1 MKITVIFT
9 GGTIACS
16 NRNGA
21 LSPDGANSFTLI
33 EIYRALDGSV
43 EFETLSPYFILS
55 ENLGCEHWE
64 KLSDCVKS
72 VRGSDGVIVTHG
84 TDTMPYTAAYLGLKL
99 GLCDIPVVLVSAA
112 YPLSDSRSN
121 GLDNFRGAV
130 DFIRSGVG
138 KGVFVSYRNSGENVM
153 IYRAASLLPHQPY
166 SDSVLSL
173 RDNYFAEI
181 VGGEVV
187 LNPGFEEESLGDFSE
202 CKPNGKIIWLRAHP
216 GMIYPP
222 VDGAKAVLLEGY
234 HSGTLPTARED
245 FKNFCK
251 SANTAGVPLYLTGS
265 EEGFDYE
272 SKQAFDELGIN
283 VLPPMSP
290 ATAFVMLLLK
300 SHPKI

>member
-16 NRNGA
+16 NKNGA

-33 EIYRALDGSV
+33 DMYRAVDGSV

-64 KLSDCVKS
+64 KLSDCIKS
-72 VRGSDGVIVTHG
+72 VSGSDGVIVTHG
-84 TDTMPYTAAYLGLKL
+84 TDTLPYTAAYLGLKL

-130 DFIRSGVG
+130 DFIRSGAG
-138 KGVFVSYRNSGENVM
+138 KGVFVSYKNSGKNVM
-153 IYRAASLLPHQPY
+153 IHRAASVLPHQPY

-173 RDNYFAEI
+173 RGNYFAEL

-187 LNPGFEEESLGDFSE
+187 LNPYFEEESFGDFSE
-202 CKPNGKIIWLRAHP
+202 CKPNGTVLWLRAHP

-245 FKNFCK
+245 FRSFCE
-251 SANTAGVPLYLTGS
+251 SASTAGVPLYLTGS

-290 ATAFVMLLLK
+290 VTAYVMLLLK
-300 SHPKI
+300 SQPKI

>member
-33 EIYRALDGSV
+33 EIYRAVDGSV

-130 DFIRSGVG
+130 DFIRSGAG
-138 KGVFVSYRNSGENVM
+138 KGVFVSYKNSGENVRLH
-153 IYRAASLLPHQPY
+153 RAASVLPHQPY

-187 LNPGFEEESLGDFSE
+187 LNPGFEEESFGDFSE
-202 CKPNGKIIWLRAHP
+202 CKPNGKVLWLRAHP
-216 GMIYPP
+216 GIVYPP

-245 FKNFCK
+245 FRSFCK
-251 SANTAGVPLYLTGS
+251 AASTAGVPLYLTGS

-272 SKQAFDELGIN
+272 RN

-290 ATAFVMLLLK
+290 ATAYVMLILK

>member
-1 MKITVIFT
+1 
-9 GGTIACS
+9 
-16 NRNGA
+16 
-21 LSPDGANSFTLI
+21 
-33 EIYRALDGSV
+33 
-43 EFETLSPYFILS
+43 
-55 ENLGCEHWE
+55 
-64 KLSDCVKS
+64 
-72 VRGSDGVIVTHG
+72 
-84 TDTMPYTAAYLGLKL
+84 
-99 GLCDIPVVLVSAA
+99 
-112 YPLSDSRSN
+112 
-121 GLDNFRGAV
+121 
-130 DFIRSGVG
+130 
-138 KGVFVSYRNSGENVM
+138 M

-173 RDNYFAEI
+173 RDNYFAEL

-187 LNPGFEEESLGDFSE
+187 LNPDFEEESLGDFSE

>member
-16 NRNGA
+16 NKNGA

-33 EIYRALDGSV
+33 EMYRAVDGSV
-43 EFETLSPYFILS
+43 VFETLSPYFILS

-64 KLSDCVKS
+64 KLSDCVKN

-84 TDTMPYTAAYLGLKL
+84 TDTLPYTAAYLGLKL

-138 KGVFVSYRNSGENVM
+138 KGVFVSYKNSGENVRLH
-153 IYRAASLLPHQPY
+153 RAASVLPHQPY

-187 LNPGFEEESLGDFSE
+187 LNPGFEEESFGDFSE
-202 CKPNGKIIWLRAHP
+202 CKPNGKVLWLRAHP
-216 GMIYPP
+216 GIVYPP

-245 FKNFCK
+245 FRSFCE
-251 SANTAGVPLYLTGS
+251 SASTAGVLLYLTGS

-290 ATAFVMLLLK
+290 VTAYVMLLLK
-300 SHPKI
+300 SQPKI

>member
-16 NRNGA
+16 NKNGA

-33 EIYRALDGSV
+33 EMYRAVDGSV

-64 KLSDCVKS
+64 KLSDCVKN

-84 TDTMPYTAAYLGLKL
+84 TDTLPYTAAYLGLKL

-138 KGVFVSYRNSGENVM
+138 KGVFVSYKNSGENVRLH
-153 IYRAASLLPHQPY
+153 RAASVLPHQPY

-187 LNPGFEEESLGDFSE
+187 LNPGFEEESFGDFSE
-202 CKPNGKIIWLRAHP
+202 CKPNGKVLWLRAHP
-216 GMIYPP
+216 GIVYPP

-245 FKNFCK
+245 FRSFCK
-251 SANTAGVPLYLTGS
+251 AASTAGVPLYLTGS

-290 ATAFVMLLLK
+290 ATAYVMLILK

>member
-16 NRNGA
+16 NKNGA

-33 EIYRALDGSV
+33 EMYRAVDGSV

-138 KGVFVSYRNSGENVM
+138 KGVFVSYKNSGENVRLH
-153 IYRAASLLPHQPY
+153 RAASVLPHQPD

-173 RDNYFAEI
+173 RDNYFAEL

-187 LNPGFEEESLGDFSE
+187 LNPGFEEESFGDFSE
-202 CKPNGKIIWLRAHP
+202 CKPNGKVLWLRAHP

-245 FKNFCK
+245 FRSFCE
-251 SANTAGVPLYLTGS
+251 SASTAGVPLYLTGS

-290 ATAFVMLLLK
+290 VTAYVMLLLK
-300 SHPKI
+300 SQPKI

>member
-16 NRNGA
+16 NKNGA
-21 LSPDGANSFTLI
+21 LSPDGANSFTII
-33 EIYRALDGSV
+33 EMYRAVDGSV

-64 KLSDCVKS
+64 KLSDCVKN

-84 TDTMPYTAAYLGLKL
+84 TDTLPYTAAYLGLKL

-130 DFIRSGVG
+130 DFIRSGAG
-138 KGVFVSYRNSGENVM
+138 KGVFVSYKNSGENVRLH
-153 IYRAASLLPHQPY
+153 RAASVLPHQPY

-187 LNPGFEEESLGDFSE
+187 LNPGFEEESFGDFSE
-202 CKPNGKIIWLRAHP
+202 CKPNGKVLWLRAHP
-216 GMIYPP
+216 GIVYPP

-245 FKNFCK
+245 FRSFCK
-251 SANTAGVPLYLTGS
+251 AASTAGVPLYLTGS

-290 ATAFVMLLLK
+290 ATAYVMLILK

>member
-16 NRNGA
+16 NKNGA

-33 EIYRALDGSV
+33 DMYRAVDGSV

-55 ENLGCEHWE
+55 ENLGCGHWE
-64 KLSDCVKS
+64 KLSDCIKS
-72 VRGSDGVIVTHG
+72 VSGSDGVIVTHG
-84 TDTMPYTAAYLGLKL
+84 TDTLPYTAAYLGLKL

-130 DFIRSGVG
+130 DFIRSGAG
-138 KGVFVSYRNSGENVM
+138 KGVFVSYKNSGKNVM
-153 IYRAASLLPHQPY
+153 IHRAASVLPHQPY

-173 RDNYFAEI
+173 RGNYFAEL

-187 LNPGFEEESLGDFSE
+187 LNPYFEEESFGDFSE
-202 CKPNGKIIWLRAHP
+202 CKPNGTVLWLRAHP

-245 FKNFCK
+245 FRSFCE
-251 SANTAGVPLYLTGS
+251 SASTAGVLLYLTGS

-290 ATAFVMLLLK
+290 VTAYVMLLLK
-300 SHPKI
+300 SQPKI

>member
-16 NRNGA
+16 NKNGA

-33 EIYRALDGSV
+33 EMYRAVDGSV

-55 ENLGCEHWE
+55 ENLGCGHWE

-84 TDTMPYTAAYLGLKL
+84 TDTLPYTAAYLGLKL

-138 KGVFVSYRNSGENVM
+138 KGVFVSYKNSGENVRLH
-153 IYRAASLLPHQPY
+153 RAASILPHQPY

-187 LNPGFEEESLGDFSE
+187 LNPGFEEESFGDFSE
-202 CKPNGKIIWLRAHP
+202 CKPNGKVLWLRAHP
-216 GMIYPP
+216 GIVYPP

-245 FKNFCK
+245 FRSFCK
-251 SANTAGVPLYLTGS
+251 AASTAGVPLYLTGS

-290 ATAFVMLLLK
+290 ATAYVMLILK

>member
-33 EIYRALDGSV
+33 GIYRALDGSV

-64 KLSDCVKS
+64 KLSDCIKS
-72 VRGSDGVIVTHG
+72 VSGSDGVIVTHG
-84 TDTMPYTAAYLGLKL
+84 TDTLPYTAAYLGLKL

-153 IYRAASLLPHQPY
+153 IHRAASVLPHQPY

-173 RDNYFAEI
+173 RGNYFAEL

-187 LNPGFEEESLGDFSE
+187 LNPYFEEESFGDFSE
-202 CKPNGKIIWLRAHP
+202 CKPNGTVLWLRAHP

-245 FKNFCK
+245 FRSFCE
-251 SANTAGVPLYLTGS
+251 SASTAGVLLYLTGS

-290 ATAFVMLLLK
+290 VTAYVMLLLK
-300 SHPKI
+300 SQPKI

>member
-16 NRNGA
+16 NKNGA

-33 EIYRALDGSV
+33 EMYRAVDGSV

-64 KLSDCVKS
+64 KLSDCVKN

-84 TDTMPYTAAYLGLKL
+84 TDTLPYTAAYLGLKL

-130 DFIRSGVG
+130 DFIRSGAG
-138 KGVFVSYRNSGENVM
+138 KGVFVSYKNSGENVRLH
-153 IYRAASLLPHQPY
+153 RAASVLPHQPY

-187 LNPGFEEESLGDFSE
+187 LNPGFEEESFGDFSE
-202 CKPNGKIIWLRAHP
+202 CKPNGKVLWLRAHP
-216 GMIYPP
+216 GIVYPP

-245 FKNFCK
+245 FRSFCK
-251 SANTAGVPLYLTGS
+251 AASTAGVPLYLTGS

-290 ATAFVMLLLK
+290 ATAYVMLILK

>member
-16 NRNGA
+16 NKNGA

-33 EIYRALDGSV
+33 EMYRAVDGSV

-64 KLSDCVKS
+64 KLSDCVKN

-84 TDTMPYTAAYLGLKL
+84 TDTLPYTAAYLGLKL

-138 KGVFVSYRNSGENVM
+138 KGVFVSYKNSGENVRLH
-153 IYRAASLLPHQPY
+153 RAASVLPHQPY

-187 LNPGFEEESLGDFSE
+187 LNPGFEEESFGDFSE
-202 CKPNGKIIWLRAHP
+202 CKPNGKVLWLRAHP
-216 GMIYPP
+216 GIVYPP

-245 FKNFCK
+245 FRSFCE
-251 SANTAGVPLYLTGS
+251 SASTAGVLLYLTGS

-290 ATAFVMLLLK
+290 VTAYVMLLLK
-300 SHPKI
+300 SQPKI

>member
-21 LSPDGANSFTLI
+21 LSPDGANSFTL
-33 EIYRALDGSV
+33 ALDGSV

-138 KGVFVSYRNSGENVM
+138 KGVFVSYKNSGENVRLH
-153 IYRAASLLPHQPY
+153 RAASVLPHQPY

-187 LNPGFEEESLGDFSE
+187 LNPGFEEESFGDFSE
-202 CKPNGKIIWLRAHP
+202 CKPNGKVLWLRAHP
-216 GMIYPP
+216 GIVYPP

-245 FKNFCK
+245 FRSFCE
-251 SANTAGVPLYLTGS
+251 SASTAGVLLYLTGS

-290 ATAFVMLLLK
+290 VTAYVMLLLK
-300 SHPKI
+300 SQPKI

>member
-16 NRNGA
+16 NKNGA

-33 EIYRALDGSV
+33 DMYRAVDGSV

-64 KLSDCVKS
+64 KLSDCIKS
-72 VRGSDGVIVTHG
+72 VSGSDGVIVTHG
-84 TDTMPYTAAYLGLKL
+84 TDTLPYTAAYLGLKL

-130 DFIRSGVG
+130 DFIRSGAG
-138 KGVFVSYRNSGENVM
+138 KGVFVSYRNSGKNVM
-153 IYRAASLLPHQPY
+153 IHRAASVLPHQPY

-173 RDNYFAEI
+173 RGNYFAEL

-187 LNPGFEEESLGDFSE
+187 LNPYFEEESFGDFSE
-202 CKPNGKIIWLRAHP
+202 CKPNGTVLWLRAHP

-234 HSGTLPTARED
+234 HSGTLPTERED
-245 FKNFCK
+245 FRSFCE
-251 SANTAGVPLYLTGS
+251 SASTAGVPLYLTGS

-290 ATAFVMLLLK
+290 VTAYVMLLLK
-300 SHPKI
+300 SQPKI

>member
-16 NRNGA
+16 NKNGA

-33 EIYRALDGSV
+33 EMYRAVDGSV

-64 KLSDCVKS
+64 KLSDCVKN

-84 TDTMPYTAAYLGLKL
+84 TDTLPYTAAYLGLKL

-138 KGVFVSYRNSGENVM
+138 KGVFVSYKNSGENVRLH
-153 IYRAASLLPHQPY
+153 RAASVLPHQPY

-187 LNPGFEEESLGDFSE
+187 LNPGFEEESFGDFSA
-202 CKPNGKIIWLRAHP
+202 CKPNGKVLWLRAHP
-216 GMIYPP
+216 GIVYPP

-245 FKNFCK
+245 FRSFCK
-251 SANTAGVPLYLTGS
+251 AASTAGVPLYLTGS

-290 ATAFVMLLLK
+290 ATAYVMLILK

>member
-1 MKITVIFT
+1 M
-9 GGTIACS
+9 
-16 NRNGA
+16 
-21 LSPDGANSFTLI
+21 
-33 EIYRALDGSV
+33 
-43 EFETLSPYFILS
+43 
-55 ENLGCEHWE
+55 
-64 KLSDCVKS
+64 
-72 VRGSDGVIVTHG
+72 RGSDGVIVTHG

-173 RDNYFAEI
+173 RDNYFAEL

-187 LNPGFEEESLGDFSE
+187 LNPDFEEESLGDFSE

>member
-16 NRNGA
+16 NKNGA

-33 EIYRALDGSV
+33 DMYRAVDGSV

-64 KLSDCVKS
+64 KLSDCIKS
-72 VRGSDGVIVTHG
+72 VSGSDGVIVTHG
-84 TDTMPYTAAYLGLKL
+84 TDTLPYTAAYLGLKL

-130 DFIRSGVG
+130 DFIRSGAG
-138 KGVFVSYRNSGENVM
+138 KGVFVSYRNSGKNVM
-153 IYRAASLLPHQPY
+153 IHRAASVLPHQPY

-173 RDNYFAEI
+173 RGNYFAEL

-187 LNPGFEEESLGDFSE
+187 LNPDFEEESFGDFSE
-202 CKPNGKIIWLRAHP
+202 CKPNGTVLWLRAHP

-245 FKNFCK
+245 FRSFCE
-251 SANTAGVPLYLTGS
+251 SASTAGVPLYLTGS

-290 ATAFVMLLLK
+290 VTAYVMLLLK

>member
-33 EIYRALDGSV
+33 EIYRAVDGSV

-64 KLSDCVKS
+64 KLSDCVKN

-84 TDTMPYTAAYLGLKL
+84 TDTLPYTAAYLGLKL

-138 KGVFVSYRNSGENVM
+138 KGVFVSYKNSGENVRLH
-153 IYRAASLLPHQPY
+153 RAASVLPHQPY

-187 LNPGFEEESLGDFSE
+187 LNPGFEEESFGDFSE
-202 CKPNGKIIWLRAHP
+202 CKPNGKVLWLRAHP
-216 GMIYPP
+216 GIVYPP

-245 FKNFCK
+245 FRSFCK
-251 SANTAGVPLYLTGS
+251 AASTAGVPLYLTGS

-290 ATAFVMLLLK
+290 ATAYVMLLLK
-300 SHPKI
+300 SQPKI

>member
-16 NRNGA
+16 NKNGA

-33 EIYRALDGSV
+33 EMYRAVDGSV

-55 ENLGCEHWE
+55 ENLGCGHWE
-64 KLSDCVKS
+64 KLSDCVKN

-84 TDTMPYTAAYLGLKL
+84 TDTLPYTAAYLGLKL

-138 KGVFVSYRNSGENVM
+138 KGVFVSYKNSGENVRLH
-153 IYRAASLLPHQPY
+153 RAASVLPHQPY

-187 LNPGFEEESLGDFSE
+187 LNPGFEEESFGDFSE
-202 CKPNGKIIWLRAHP
+202 CKPNGKVLWLRAHP
-216 GMIYPP
+216 GIVYPP

-245 FKNFCK
+245 FRSFCK
-251 SANTAGVPLYLTGS
+251 AASTAGVPLYLTGS

-290 ATAFVMLLLK
+290 ATAYVMLILK

>member
-138 KGVFVSYRNSGENVM
+138 KGVFVSYKNSGENVRLH
-153 IYRAASLLPHQPY
+153 RAASVLPHQPY

-187 LNPGFEEESLGDFSE
+187 LNPGFEEESFGDFSE
-202 CKPNGKIIWLRAHP
+202 CKPNGKVLWLRAHP
-216 GMIYPP
+216 GIVYPP

-245 FKNFCK
+245 FRSFCK
-251 SANTAGVPLYLTGS
+251 AASTAGVPLYLTGS

-290 ATAFVMLLLK
+290 ATAYVMLILK

>member
-16 NRNGA
+16 DKNGA
-21 LSPDGANSFTLI
+21 LSPDGANSFTLLNM
-33 EIYRALDGSV
+33 YRKTDGGV
-43 EFETLSPYFILS
+43 EFEALSPYFILS
-55 ENLGCEHWE
+55 ENLGVEHWE
-64 KLSDCVKS
+64 KLYESIKG
-72 VRGSDGVIVTHG
+72 VRGSDGIIVTHG
-84 TDTMPYTAAYLGLKL
+84 TDTLPYTAAYLGLKL

-130 DFIRSGVG
+130 DFIRSGAG
-138 KGVFVSYRNSGENVM
+138 KGVFVSYKNSGKNVM
-153 IYRAASLLPHQPY
+153 IHRAASVLPHQPY

-173 RDNYFAEI
+173 RGNYFAEL

-187 LNPGFEEESLGDFSE
+187 LNPYFEEESFGDFSE
-202 CKPNGKIIWLRAHP
+202 CKPNGTVLWLRAHP

-222 VDGAKAVLLEGY
+222 AEGAKAVLLEGY

-245 FKNFCK
+245 FKNFCE
-251 SANTAGVPLYLTGS
+251 SANNAGVPLYLTGS

-272 SKQAFDELGIN
+272 SKQAFDELGIK

-290 ATAFVMLLLK
+290 AEAYAALLLK
-300 SHPKI
+300 

>member
-1 MKITVIFT
+1 MKNTVIFT

-16 NRNGA
+16 NKNGA

-33 EIYRALDGSV
+33 DMYRAVDGSV

-55 ENLGCEHWE
+55 ENLGCGHWE
-64 KLSDCVKS
+64 KLSDCVKN

-84 TDTMPYTAAYLGLKL
+84 TDTLPYTAAYLGLKL

-138 KGVFVSYRNSGENVM
+138 KGVFVSYKNSGENVRLH
-153 IYRAASLLPHQPY
+153 RAASVLPHQPY

-187 LNPGFEEESLGDFSE
+187 LNPGFEEESFGDFSE
-202 CKPNGKIIWLRAHP
+202 CKPNGKVLWLRAHP
-216 GMIYPP
+216 GIVYPP

-245 FKNFCK
+245 FRSFCE
-251 SANTAGVPLYLTGS
+251 SASTAGVLLYLTGS

-290 ATAFVMLLLK
+290 VTAYVMLLLK
-300 SHPKI
+300 SQPKI